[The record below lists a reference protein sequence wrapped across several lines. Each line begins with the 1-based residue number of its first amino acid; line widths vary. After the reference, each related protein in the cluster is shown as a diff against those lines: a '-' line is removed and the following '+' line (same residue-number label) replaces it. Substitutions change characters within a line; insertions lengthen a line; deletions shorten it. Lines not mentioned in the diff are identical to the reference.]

1 MAEII
6 ALYASKGGIGKTSI
20 AGNLGAT
27 LADMGYRV
35 LLVDADTQQ
44 SLSNFYLVKKPAEK
58 GLRQLI
64 QDQQAA
70 DYDPFDCISQTDIE
84 HLDLVVSNDFDK
96 SLSHWIRQSSSR
108 FQALRFAL
116 ERIKDSYD
124 YIIIDTQGSDGTG
137 DLQELAVRAAH
148 KLLIPLV
155 PDAMVLREFTANTLT
170 LLDRLRP
177 FDASDTTNTVPVPH
191 VCIYQYER
199 TRSHGHYIE
208 GLREMFTEY
217 AKEGRIQPLKTE
229 IPKKVVY
236 NDAQSGEFKVPVH
249 RFDPRRD
256 TASQVLPC
264 GLESMVS
271 LAHELFPETVS
282 RKPRTSSDDPWP
294 TAEVEHPASVLG
306 KTSVQASTTTSEPG
320 EVTT

>member
-1 MAEII
+1 MAETL

-44 SLSNFYLVKKPAEK
+44 SLSNFYLVTKPAEK

-64 QDQQAA
+64 QDQQAS

-116 ERIKDSYD
+116 ERLKDHYD
-124 YIIIDTQGSDGTG
+124 YIIIDTQGADGTG
-137 DLQELAVRAAH
+137 DLQELAVRAAN

-177 FDASDTTNTVPVPH
+177 FDVSDTANAIPVPH
-191 VCIYQYER
+191 VCIYKYER
-199 TRSHGHYIE
+199 SRSHGHYVE

-217 AKEGRIQPLKTE
+217 VAEGRIQALTTE

-236 NDAQSGEFKVPVH
+236 NDAQSGDAKVPVH

-256 TASQVLPC
+256 SQTQVIPS
-264 GLESMVS
+264 GFESMVD

-282 RKPRTSSDDPWP
+282 RKPRTSPDDPWP
-294 TAEVEHPASVLG
+294 TTNVEHPASISSE
-306 KTSVQASTTTSEPG
+306 TSTSAITSESG